1 MALKNQDNRKNIKD
15 NIWSYLMSKSL
26 SSVAKKEFDTEVKQA
41 YQGTGMLRDCVTT
54 RNNVVGDTY
63 NFRKMGKGLANQK
76 STADLVTPMDVS
88 HALIPAI
95 LQNWNAPEYTD
106 IFDQQDVNFD
116 ERRELA
122 QAIAKA
128 LGRRL
133 DQIVIDAMDASTPT
147 IPDITVATNLAV
159 STLIAASTALTD
171 LGVPND
177 GRRAMAINA
186 AGLEG
191 LLKDET
197 ATSADYAALKAL
209 VKGDINS
216 YVGFNIKIIET
227 RAEGGLTVNTNIVDA
242 WAFHQDSIGLAIG
255 IDLKTSVDW
264 VPERTSWLSNG
275 MMKAGSAVR
284 DLDGLVRVQYDQ
296 TA

>member
-1 MALKNQDNRKNIKD
+1 
-15 NIWSYLMSKSL
+15 MSKTL
-26 SSVAKKEFDTEVKQA
+26 SSVAKKEFDMEVKQA
-41 YQGTGMLRDCVTT
+41 FQGTGKLRECVTV

-76 STADLVTPMDVS
+76 STSDLVTPMDVS
-88 HALIPAI
+88 HDLIPAI
-95 LQNWNAPEYTD
+95 LGNWNAPEYTD
-106 IFDQQDVNFD
+106 IFDQQTVNFD

-122 QAIAKA
+122 SAIAKA

-133 DQIVIDAMDASTPT
+133 DQIIIDAMDASTPT
-147 IPDITVATNLAV
+147 IPDITVATNLKV
-159 STLIAASTALTD
+159 DTLISASTALTD
-171 LGVPND
+171 KGVPND
-177 GRRAMAINA
+177 GGRAFAINA

-197 ATSADYAALKAL
+197 ATSADFAAIKAL
-209 VKGDINS
+209 VKGDISS
-216 YVGFNIKIIET
+216 YVGFNFKIIES
-227 RAEGGLTVNTNIVDA
+227 RVEGGLDVNANIVDA
-242 WAFHQDSIGLAIG
+242 WAFHRDAIGLAIG
-255 IDLKTSVDW
+255 MDIKTSVDW
-264 VPERTSWLSNG
+264 IAERTSWLSNG

>member
-1 MALKNQDNRKNIKD
+1 
-15 NIWSYLMSKSL
+15 MSKTL
-26 SSVAKKEFDTEVKQA
+26 SSVAKKEFDMEVHQA
-41 YQGTGMLRDCVTT
+41 FQGTGKLRECVTV

-76 STADLVTPMDVS
+76 STSDLVTPMDVS
-88 HALIPAI
+88 HDLIPAI
-95 LQNWNAPEYTD
+95 LGNWNAPEYTD
-106 IFDQQDVNFD
+106 IFDQQTVNFD

-122 QAIAKA
+122 SAIAKA

-133 DQIVIDAMDASTPT
+133 DQIIIDAMDASTPT
-147 IPDITVATNLAV
+147 IPDITVATNLKV
-159 STLIAASTALTD
+159 DTLIAASTALTD
-171 LGVPND
+171 KGVPND
-177 GRRAMAINA
+177 GQRALAINA

-227 RAEGGLTVNTNIVDA
+227 RVEGGLSVNTNIVDA
-242 WAFHQDSIGLAIG
+242 WAFHKEAIGLAIG
-255 IDLKTSVDW
+255 MDVKTSVDW
-264 VPERTSWLSNG
+264 IAERTSWLSNG

>member
-1 MALKNQDNRKNIKD
+1 
-15 NIWSYLMSKSL
+15 MSKSL
-26 SSVAKKEFDTEVKQA
+26 SSVAKKEFDMEVKQA
-41 YQGTGMLRDCVTT
+41 YQGTGMLRGSVTL

-88 HALIPAI
+88 HNLIPAI

-122 QAIAKA
+122 TTIAKA

-133 DQIVIDAMDASTPT
+133 DQIVIDSMDASTPT
-147 IPDITVATNLAV
+147 IPDITVATNLSV
-159 STLIAASTALTD
+159 SVLISASTALTN

-177 GRRAMAINA
+177 GRRCFAINA
-186 AGLEG
+186 GGLQG
-191 LLKDET
+191 LLTDEN
-197 ATSADYAALKAL
+197 ATSSDFAAVKAL
-209 VKGDINS
+209 VKGDLDS
-216 YVGFNIKIIET
+216 YMGFTFKIIES
-227 RAEGGLTVNTNIVDA
+227 RVEGGLTVVADIVDS
-242 WAFHQDSIGLAIG
+242 WAFHKDAVGLAIG

-264 VPERTSWLSNG
+264 VPERTAWLSNG
-275 MMKAGSAVR
+275 MMKAGAAIR
-284 DLDGLVRVQYDQ
+284 DLDGLVRVQYDE

>member
-1 MALKNQDNRKNIKD
+1 
-15 NIWSYLMSKSL
+15 MSKTL
-26 SSVAKKEFDTEVKQA
+26 SSVAKKEFDMEVHQA
-41 YQGTGMLRDCVTT
+41 FQGTGKLRECVTV

-76 STADLVTPMDVS
+76 STSDLVTPMDVS
-88 HALIPAI
+88 HDLIPAI
-95 LQNWNAPEYTD
+95 LGNWNAPEYTD
-106 IFDQQDVNFD
+106 IFDQQTVNFD

-122 QAIAKA
+122 SAIAKA

-133 DQIVIDAMDASTPT
+133 DQIVIDALDASTPT
-147 IPDITVATNLAV
+147 IPDITVATNLKV
-159 STLIAASTALTD
+159 DTVIAASTALTD
-171 LGVPND
+171 KGVPND
-177 GRRAMAINA
+177 GGRAIAINA

-209 VKGDINS
+209 VKGDISS
-216 YVGFNIKIIET
+216 YVGFNFKIIET
-227 RAEGGLTVNTNIVDA
+227 RVEGGLAVAANIVDA
-242 WAFHQDSIGLAIG
+242 WAFHRDAVGLAIG
-255 IDLKTSVDW
+255 MDVKTSVDW
-264 VPERTSWLSNG
+264 IAERTSWLSNG